1 MSRDSDTTFARAVNV
16 LPGGTTRMTTFVA
29 PHPPYAAFGK
39 GCEVTDTDGHT
50 TIDCNNNY
58 TSLIHGHADDR
69 LVETAYRVAQRGT
82 AFGLPTPYEVEMAE
96 HLRDRSGIE
105 HWRFCNSG
113 TEAVMMLFRAA
124 RAYTG
129 RDIVIRFDGSY
140 HGTYESVVNPVGAAG
155 IPKSTYESVV
165 VLPQR
170 DLAALENTMATIGD
184 RVAAVLIDLVPSR
197 AGLHPA
203 SQHYID
209 RLRELT
215 SANGALL
222 AVDEVISFRLAYG
235 GFHKQYGITPDLVSV
250 AKIIG
255 GGYPVGG
262 IGGPAAILESFSPL
276 DGAVVWGGT
285 YSANPVTLATGLE
298 AMRRYDADAIARLN
312 AMGDRLRQRLADGGV
327 SVRGVG
333 SLTQLTLEDADSA
346 WWSMYSNGVL
356 ASRTGMLS
364 LSTPMTDTHIDTI
377 ADAVLR
383 SQAIVREPAR

>member
-1 MSRDSDTTFARAVNV
+1 M
-16 LPGGTTRMTTFVA
+16 
-29 PHPPYAAFGK
+29 
-39 GCEVTDTDGHT
+39 
-50 TIDCNNNY
+50 
-58 TSLIHGHADDR
+58 
-69 LVETAYRVAQRGT
+69 ETAYRVAQRGT